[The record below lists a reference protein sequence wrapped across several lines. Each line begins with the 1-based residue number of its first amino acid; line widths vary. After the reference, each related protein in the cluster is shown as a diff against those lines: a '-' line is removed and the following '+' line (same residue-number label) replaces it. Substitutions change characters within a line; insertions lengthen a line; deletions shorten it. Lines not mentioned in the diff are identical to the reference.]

1 MSPSIKTHIAD
12 LYGKFQSPIH
22 NILYVIFI
30 TAIVY
35 VSQIPVYYKKYG
47 NNLLV
52 RALLFGIIV
61 LVNNYIS
68 YIHALLVALFVV
80 LFISFTP
87 GIESFEDLRIVAK
100 KEQRWYDE
108 QVLGEDPELME
119 TEKVQTQA
127 VQSS

>member
-12 LYGKFQSPIH
+12 LYGKFQFQIH
-22 NILYVIFI
+22 NLLYLVFI

-35 VSQIPVYYKKYG
+35 VSQIPECYRKYG
-47 NNLLV
+47 NNFIV
-52 RALLFGIIV
+52 RALLFGSIV

-68 YIHALLVALFVV
+68 YIHALLLALFVV